1 MGIVRTDICAT
12 FVDGPQGDEDVDRRH
27 TMAKGGPGLGE
38 KGGEE
43 LVERRDEGGDKEAP
57 GLPHTFQMSLEA
69 SLPVMPAPSPPDSL
83 PSSLPPSRTR
93 DGYEP
98 DGAGFALE
106 DLGAMSQRHA
116 DAAGNA
122 AGKDPSTPPLADRVN
137 GSSIAHL
144 SDLGD
149 IDRVDPMGE
158 VLHVG
163 QECKGPEQPTGS
175 PCAGTLSP
183 LSSYIS
189 EPSHSP
195 YRSSFVSPG
204 HSPDQ
209 RPSPSP
215 SPGRSP
221 SSNSSPLSPAK
232 PKRSL
237 FKFTFPKPAGSPQS
251 VPNSCSPGG
260 TSTTTSA
267 GITTPSPSA
276 RRGSSALFPGSSRP
290 DEGKRVRKDDD
301 GERHERLE
309 GTGSYV
315 EGGVNTPQHHGGR
328 ATLSSCAMPSHVEAL
343 SAECC
348 DRGSRAS
355 FQMASPSY
363 PSPSLPPP
371 AAPSLSSSSSGAAVN
386 LFPSM
391 RSNTGLTNE
400 KMVYELLHN
409 PDWQFPASPGRSGGG
424 VHGSKPNSAARGT
437 GDVGTAAAALSISSS
452 GSNPFEVTKSDGR
465 SPGEGSS
472 CKSPAKGHAGG
483 DGQKLRI
490 TGSLSE
496 LHARV
501 RQIMEDAF
509 WDTLRFHL
517 LSDPPDFSRVVTL
530 VEEIR
535 EELLSLASERMKE
548 EICAKM
554 DTKVLTEL
562 LNSSRLDFGYMRGL
576 LDFVADLMLKL
587 GAPARDDES
596 RSEHQRL
603 LLELSASV
611 NLAAITQDGKS
622 DDAVTAEHEAA
633 AKKAFADAVV
643 NGFRFVFDRLQ
654 VLKLDI
660 SNARLRAVSR
670 VINSAAGV
678 GYLRMQFA
686 KQHGLQ
692 GPDDDGGT
700 PLADGRGLPVFDA
713 LLHRQPS
720 PLEWQPRCDQREQ
733 IRSRLLRTCQWMTE
747 TAEEIGQIREEV
759 DVAVAAISMRRNSE
773 SMEQEANGAAT
784 GSSSNTNT
792 HHQGARSSSPTP
804 LNVPA
809 AMRTGVRG
817 LVKDPSFGARPGSLR
832 SYTDS
837 VEAGMLEAKPGKRSS
852 GAGGP
857 STESASVR
865 WQSVET
871 LVRVGLVMVVRGA
884 EGAEE
889 GRLAETLRLEVVRIR
904 NLQDQFQCALVT
916 AAGLL
921 MVQQVLVSRGYS
933 AGSNMSA
940 IMSRGKAEML
950 RMLDDRTASVDK
962 IGGLL
967 GDLVVAASEMMEASS
982 TGARSSG
989 RTTSHI
995 MGGVMAEAEMMTRM
1009 LARALQPEDL
1019 VFKCMVASI
1028 STAVR
1033 WLVLLDGGKRG
1044 PGHLPA
1050 ATALQRAG
1058 ATLLMDKV
1066 EELAAGIR
1074 KIAKINAL
1082 VYEPWYRVCLP

>member
-12 FVDGPQGDEDVDRRH
+12 FVDGPQGEEDTDRRR
-27 TMAKGGPGLGE
+27 TVAKGGAGLGE

-43 LVERRDEGGDKEAP
+43 LVERGDEGVDKAGP
-57 GLPHTFQMSLEA
+57 GSPHPFQMSLDA
-69 SLPVMPAPSPPDSL
+69 SLPVMSAPSPPDSL
-83 PSSLPPSRTR
+83 PSFLPPSRTSE
-93 DGYEP
+93 GCEP

-106 DLGAMSQRHA
+106 DLGAMPRRHA
-116 DAAGNA
+116 DAAGSA
-122 AGKDPSTPPLADRVN
+122 ASKNSLTPPLASRANGTAITHPSDR
-137 GSSIAHL
+137 
-144 SDLGD
+144 GD
-149 IDRVDPMGE
+149 VDRVDPTGE
-158 VLHVG
+158 VLQVG
-163 QECKGPEQPTGS
+163 QECKRPEQAAGS
-175 PCAGTLSP
+175 PSVGTSSL
-183 LSSYIS
+183 LSSCIS
-189 EPSHSP
+189 GPSHSP
-195 YRSSFVSPG
+195 HRSSFSSPG

-209 RPSPSP
+209 RPSPLPRRSSSSNNSP
-215 SPGRSP
+215 S
-221 SSNSSPLSPAK
+221 SPAK

-237 FKFTFPKPAGSPQS
+237 FKFTFPKPAGSPQN

-260 TSTTTSA
+260 SSTATSA
-267 GITTPSPSA
+267 GITTASPSA
-276 RRGSSALFPGSSRP
+276 RRGSSTLFPGSPRP

-309 GTGSYV
+309 GSGSYV
-315 EGGVNTPQHHGGR
+315 EGVSTLQHHGGR
-328 ATLSSCAMPSHVEAL
+328 ATLSSCAMPTHVEAL
-343 SAECC
+343 STEGC
-348 DRGSRAS
+348 DRGSCAS

-371 AAPSLSSSSSGAAVN
+371 AASSLSSSSGAAVN

-391 RSNTGLTNE
+391 RPNTGLTNE

-409 PDWQFPASPGRSGGG
+409 PDWQLPAGPGRSGGG
-424 VHGSKPNSAARGT
+424 AHSSKPN
-437 GDVGTAAAALSISSS
+437 SSS
-452 GSNPFEVTKSDGR
+452 GSNPAEAKSDGR
-465 SPGEGSS
+465 SPGEGRSS
-472 CKSPAKGHAGG
+472 KGPAKGPAGG
-483 DGQKLRI
+483 DGQKLLI
-490 TGSLSE
+490 AGSLSE

-509 WDTLRFHL
+509 WDSLRFHL
-517 LSDPPDFSRVVTL
+517 LSDPPDFSRVVKL

-535 EELLSLASERMKE
+535 EELLALASERMKE
-548 EICAKM
+548 EICVKM
-554 DTKVLTEL
+554 DTKVLTDRLE
-562 LNSSRLDFGYMRGL
+562 SSRLDFGYMSGL

-603 LLELSASV
+603 LQELSASV
-611 NLAAITQDGKS
+611 NLAAITQDGELE
-622 DDAVTAEHEAA
+622 DAVAAEQKAAA

-686 KQHGLQ
+686 KQHRLQ
-692 GPDDDGGT
+692 GPDDDDGGPPLT
-700 PLADGRGLPVFDA
+700 DRGPPLADGRGLPVFDA
-713 LLHRQPS
+713 ALLHRQPS
-720 PLEWQPRCDQREQ
+720 PLEWRPRSDQREQ
-733 IRSRLLRTCQWMTE
+733 IRSRLVRTCQWMTE
-747 TAEEIGQIREEV
+747 IAEEIGRIREEV
-759 DVAVAAISMRRNSE
+759 DVAVGEMAVQQNNE
-773 SMEQEANGAAT
+773 SIEQEASGAAT
-784 GSSSNTNT
+784 RSSINSNV
-792 HHQGARSSSPTP
+792 HHEGAARSSSLTP

-817 LVKDPSFGARPGSLR
+817 LVKDPMLGAGPGSLR
-832 SYTDS
+832 AYTDS
-837 VEAGMLEAKPGKRSS
+837 VEAGLLEAKPGSSS
-852 GAGGP
+852 GGKDP
-857 STESASVR
+857 LMESASFN

-871 LVRVGLVMVVRGA
+871 VVQVGLVMIVRRA

-904 NLQDQFQCALVT
+904 NLQDQFQRALVT

-933 AGSNMSA
+933 AGSDMSA
-940 IMSRGKAEML
+940 ILSRGKAEMSQV
-950 RMLDDRTASVDK
+950 LDDPTASVDK
-962 IGGLL
+962 IGRLL
-967 GDLVVAASEMMEASS
+967 GDLVVTAGEMMEALS

-989 RTTSHI
+989 ATSSQG
-995 MGGVMAEAEMMTRM
+995 MGGVMAEADMMTRM

-1019 VFKCMVASI
+1019 VFKRMVAAI

-1044 PGHLPA
+1044 PGHRRA
-1050 ATALQRAG
+1050 ANALQRAG

-1066 EELAAGIR
+1066 EELASGIR
-1074 KIAKINAL
+1074 KTAKLNAI
-1082 VYEPWYRVCLP
+1082 VYEPWYCVCLP